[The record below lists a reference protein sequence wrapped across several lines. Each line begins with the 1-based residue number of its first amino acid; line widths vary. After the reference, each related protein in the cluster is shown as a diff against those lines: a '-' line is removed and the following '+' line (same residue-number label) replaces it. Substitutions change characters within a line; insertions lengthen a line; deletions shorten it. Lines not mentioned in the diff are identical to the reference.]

1 MYKLGSVAR
10 AGAPVITLQAAW
22 TADDGNLP
30 PWERDFHNDLN
41 TQLSYWPAYTGNHLN
56 EAATYTDWLWTIK
69 QKNKQYTNAYFGV
82 ATLHCDATG
91 GWMQYSLSPTI
102 GAWCAGII
110 IAKQEWLYTSV
121 PATPESWQN
130 ISFKTLRAEGGFL
143 ISAKKENGVATKII
157 MQSKKD
163 SACEIKIPF
172 SHFKLSNNKK
182 YKVKDRVIEFSIEKN
197 ETVTI
202 SKASN

>member
-1 MYKLGSVAR
+1 MK
-10 AGAPVITLQAAW
+10 
-22 TADDGNLP
+22 
-30 PWERDFHNDLN
+30 
-41 TQLSYWPAYTGNHLN
+41 QLHIQIGYGISNRN
-56 EAATYTDWLWTIK
+56 E
-69 QKNKQYTNAYFGV
+69 QYTNAYFSVDGLNVLGV
-82 ATLHCDATG
+82 ATLHGDATG

-172 SHFKLSNNKK
+172 NHFKLSNNKK